1 MIGFGGIVVMGM
13 EQQEADRTVAEAV
26 ARGINY
32 FDVAPSYGDGDA
44 EEKRR
49 VRGNRPNRCC
59 GTLAKIFW
67 RSPSV
72 SGFQHRFW
80 VCGSGLE
87 FLRPR
92 RQENSLKDL
101 KRKLTVAAMTAL
113 FAAVLFQIVSVP
125 SAAQSDDAALI
136 AKAKAIHG
144 RVLKLDTH
152 NDIEPSNF
160 TPGCNYTM
168 RLTTQVNLP
177 KMVEGGMDVSFMIA
191 YVGQGP
197 LTSEGYDH
205 AYRQA
210 IAKFDA
216 IHRLTEQIAPDQI
229 GLALSPADVFALH
242 KKNLRIAVIGVE
254 NGYPIG
260 TDIKRVKEFY
270 DRGGRYMSLAHNGN
284 SQLADSNTGEAQGY
298 LYNNGLSPLG
308 REVIAEMNRLGMMVD
323 LSHPSKGANLE
334 AIRLS
339 KAPVIASH
347 SGVRALADVS
357 RNMDDEQLLALKENG
372 GVIQVVG
379 FASYIKTD
387 SKERVE
393 ALAKLRE
400 DFGLAAPG
408 GRGGGRGRGRGN
420 AEFAGG
426 GAPGTARACPV
437 EGADGSA
444 PAGRRGGG
452 GFGRG
457 RGNAGLDA
465 LSPEMRAE
473 YDKRL
478 AEIDAKFPPA
488 RRANVKDFVNHIDYA
503 VKLIGI
509 DHVGIS
515 SDFDGG
521 GGIDGWNS
529 AAEAF
534 NVTLEL
540 VRRGYTE
547 EQIGRLWSGNLLRVW
562 GEVQKVAQKLQNE
575 KG

>member
-1 MIGFGGIVVMGM
+1 MKEI
-13 EQQEADRTVAEAV
+13 
-26 ARGINY
+26 
-32 FDVAPSYGDGDA
+32 
-44 EEKRR
+44 
-49 VRGNRPNRCC
+49 
-59 GTLAKIFW
+59 
-67 RSPSV
+67 
-72 SGFQHRFW
+72 
-80 VCGSGLE
+80 
-87 FLRPR
+87 
-92 RQENSLKDL
+92 
-101 KRKLTVAAMTAL
+101 KRKLIVAGLSTASIGLLLQLTVT
-113 FAAVLFQIVSVP
+113 STP
-125 SAAQSDDAALI
+125 AQSGDAALI
-136 AKAKAIHG
+136 AKAKQIHS

-160 TPGCNYTM
+160 TADCNYTM
-168 RLTTQVNLP
+168 RLATQVNLP
-177 KMVEGGMDVSFMIA
+177 KMVEGGMDVSFMIV

-197 LTSEGYDH
+197 LTPEGYDN

-216 IHRLTEQIAPDQI
+216 IHRLTEKIAPDSV
-229 GLALSPADVFALH
+229 GLALSPADVRALH
-242 KKNLRIAVIGVE
+242 KQNKRIAVIGVE

-284 SQLADSNTGEAQGY
+284 SQLADSNTGETQGY

-308 REVIAEMNRLGMMVD
+308 KEVIAEMNRLGMMVD
-323 LSHPSKGANLE
+323 LSHPAKGANME
-334 AIRLS
+334 AMRLS

-357 RNMDDEQLLALKENG
+357 RNMDDEQLLALKKNG

-379 FASYIKTD
+379 FASYVKTD
-387 SKERVE
+387 SKERIA

-400 DFGLAAPG
+400 NFGLPAPG
-408 GRGGGRGRGRGN
+408 AGRGRGGEPDGATGATRPCPVDGTEVANAGRRGGRGRG
-420 AEFAGG
+420 AF
-426 GAPGTARACPV
+426 
-437 EGADGSA
+437 
-444 PAGRRGGG
+444 
-452 GFGRG
+452 
-457 RGNAGLDA
+457 GLDT
-465 LSPEMRAE
+465 LSPERRAE
-473 YDKRL
+473 YDKQL

-488 RRANVKDFVNHIDYA
+488 TRANVKDFVNHIDYA

-540 VRRGYTE
+540 VRRGYNE
-547 EQIGRLWSGNLLRVW
+547 EQIGKMWSGNLLRVW
-562 GEVQKVAQKLQNE
+562 GEVEKVAQQLRK
-575 KG
+575 